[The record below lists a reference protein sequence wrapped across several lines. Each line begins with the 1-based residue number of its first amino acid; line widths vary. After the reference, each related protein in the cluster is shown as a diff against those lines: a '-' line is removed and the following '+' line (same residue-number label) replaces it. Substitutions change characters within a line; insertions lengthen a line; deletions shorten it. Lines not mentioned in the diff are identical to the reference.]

1 MTSFSIKATY
11 LVQRLRRNKQTKKQK
26 KKEEGGGKGKK
37 SRWNSKSKLETK
49 DEAINYMICFVF
61 FACTNAT
68 IFVSEPGHS
77 GQSCHVSGQWL
88 KGWGGWMGGE
98 GWVRGRLEGMQ
109 ELADVKEMWEE
120 KMPGHQEWHGTQMDR
135 EETRRG
141 GVLEGQSLLRDSAHS
156 KGTPVSFFCLGLGQQ
171 HLPGHQ
177 TYFLPGCI
185 ALFML
190 LVSIVVWLWTSVS
203 CMAKGSLKDLRQICC
218 YHLQNGSGPFK
229 ITTLLINV
237 WAVLVIFKDTVYLCL
252 KCLNASINNERED
265 GAAPFGTPSAT
276 AWETASDASSSSSAM
291 GS

>member
-88 KGWGGWMGGE
+88 KGWGGMMGGE

-141 GVLEGQSLLRDSAHS
+141 GRVGGTVTAKRFSTFKRD
-156 KGTPVSFFCLGLGQQ
+156 PGLI
-171 HLPGHQ
+171 
-177 TYFLPGCI
+177 FLPGSRS
-185 ALFML
+185 AASSWTSDL
-190 LVSIVVWLWTSVS
+190 LSARLYCSFYAFGLNLWTSVS